1 MRSRKRRDGG
11 RTSIH
16 LLAETR
22 RHLALVQRGR
32 RREPGQDNRIV
43 NEALAAHCTDIT
55 EARTERGEEPG
66 YRFYTVPW
74 APAGPPPSR
83 TPAAAPRWDRKPAA
97 DPAAPFLPLEPG
109 EWDIPGVPL
118 RHDRAV
124 IAPRVLTGRLR
135 TARRTGR
142 PLYGPAAH
150 QPTAPHKQLLLFA
163 QEQPPTA
170 DTILWWQDRCWRGI
184 KAQAAAGDV
193 AMARLRDAGA
203 VTQVQTAYQWVS
215 DHRAALERSV
225 R

>member
-22 RHLALVQRGR
+22 RHLALVQPGR
-32 RREPGQDNRIV
+32 RREPGLDNRIV

-66 YRFYTVPW
+66 YRFYIARW

-83 TPAAAPRWDRKPAA
+83 TPAAAPCWDRKPAA
-97 DPAAPFLPLEPG
+97 DPAAPFLPMEPG
-109 EWDIPGVPL
+109 EWVPRVPL

-124 IAPRVLTGRLR
+124 IATRVLTGRLR

-142 PLYGPAAH
+142 PLCTARPRTNRPRRTSGCSSSPRNSRPRRRARR
-150 QPTAPHKQLLLFA
+150 PTSRPCAP
-163 QEQPPTA
+163 T
-170 DTILWWQDRCWRGI
+170 WRP
-184 KAQAAAGDV
+184 
-193 AMARLRDAGA
+193 
-203 VTQVQTAYQWVS
+203 WS
-215 DHRAALERSV
+215 
-225 R
+225 